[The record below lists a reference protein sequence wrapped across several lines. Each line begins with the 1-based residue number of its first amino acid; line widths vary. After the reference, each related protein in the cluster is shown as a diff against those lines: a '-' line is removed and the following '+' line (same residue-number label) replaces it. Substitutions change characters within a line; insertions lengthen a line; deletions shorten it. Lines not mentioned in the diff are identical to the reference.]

1 MVHNEVTEA
10 VLKVRTYECD
20 AYGHVNNAVY
30 LNYLEYGRMA
40 VLEKAGFTLSQMK
53 KSGVIIVVRRIEIDY
68 KAPACEAEILV
79 IRTRLKETNKMKG
92 VFYQEV
98 VKQADEKLVARAD
111 VTWVFV
117 DTQGKLIPIP
127 DFFRE
132 ALGF

>member
-1 MVHNEVTEA
+1 MGFNDVTEA

-40 VLEKAGFTLSQMK
+40 VLEKAGLTLAAMK
-53 KSGVIIVVRRIEIDY
+53 KRGVIIVVRRIEIDY
-68 KAPACEAEILV
+68 KAPAQEAEALV

-92 VFYQEV
+92 VFYQEI
-98 VKQADEKLVARAD
+98 VKQEDDRLVAKAE

-117 DTQGKLIPIP
+117 DTKGKLIPIP
-127 DFFRE
+127 DFFRV